1 VKLCETSCNS
11 VVKNLILVVLLILIE
26 PCILNAQV
34 RIRLFTS
41 NDPGY
46 AIFSVVSGQ
55 YEINT
60 YAGQTIVLKNGEM
73 AMISEYD
80 GRLAIKTR
88 NSAAFACDSVI
99 FNGKTGNDSFTL
111 RVNGKA
117 PSRQL
122 YTGDLQCIPDM
133 ETILLINICD
143 IESYIAGVVKVEGG
157 SGKSIEYLKTQAII
171 ARTYMYKYLNKH
183 IQDRYNLCDNTHC
196 QAFNGITTDSLI
208 KRASY
213 ETKGLVI
220 LGPDSTLVIAAFH
233 SNCGGETS
241 PAEFVWLTG
250 QPYLKRA
257 IDPWCRS
264 SRNATWTKTISIDRW
279 TDYLSN
285 AGFKGNISDRSQFN
299 FSPES
304 RQNDYRAGTFSYPM
318 RQIRTDLNL
327 RSAFFT
333 LSVVGDSVIFNGRG
347 YGHGVGLC
355 QEGAMVM
362 AARGYNYGQI
372 IGFYYSGVGI
382 VDIKGVEVM
391 K

>member
-1 VKLCETSCNS
+1 MFR
-11 VVKNLILVVLLILIE
+11 ILITFFLLLTL
-26 PCILNAQV
+26 PTISYGQV

-55 YEINT
+55 YEINS
-60 YAGQTIVLKNGEM
+60 YAGHTIVLKNGEM
-73 AMISEYD
+73 AMISEYN

-99 FNGKTGNDSFTL
+99 LNGKTGNDSFTL

-117 PSRQL
+117 PSRQF
-122 YTGDLQCIPDM
+122 YSGDLQCIPDM

-143 IESYIAGVVKVEGG
+143 IESYIAGVVKAEGG
-157 SGKSIEYLKTQAII
+157 SGKSIEYFKTQAII
-171 ARTYMYKYLNKH
+171 ARTYMYKYFNKH
-183 IQDRYNLCDNTHC
+183 FPDRYNLCDNTHC
-196 QAFNGITTDSLI
+196 QAFNGFTADSLI

-241 PAEFVWLTG
+241 PAEFAWLIG
-250 QPYLKRA
+250 EPYLKKVT
-257 IDPWCRS
+257 DPWCRS
-264 SRNATWTKTISIDRW
+264 SRNATWTKTISFDRW
-279 TDYLSN
+279 TNYLSN
-285 AGFKGNISDRSQFN
+285 TGFKGNISDRSQFN

-304 RQNDYRAGTFSYPM
+304 RQNEYRAGTFTYPM

-362 AARGYNYGQI
+362 AARGYNYKQI
-372 IGFYYSGVGI
+372 IEFYYTGVRI
-382 VDIKGVEVM
+382 ADIKDALVL